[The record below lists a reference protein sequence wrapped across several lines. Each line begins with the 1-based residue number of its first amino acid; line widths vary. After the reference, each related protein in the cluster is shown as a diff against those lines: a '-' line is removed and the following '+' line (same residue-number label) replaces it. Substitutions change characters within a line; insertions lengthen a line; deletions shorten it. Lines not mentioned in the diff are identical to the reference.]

1 MEAGLQNFVRIPR
14 DLGHAIRQARRGK
27 NLTQADLAT
36 RSGVWQETISKVE
49 AGRGGT
55 KLDTI
60 LALLAALDLELL
72 VSTRSKGS
80 TSDFDNIFD

>member
-1 MEAGLQNFVRIPR
+1 MQNFVRIPR
-14 DLGHAIRQARRGK
+14 DLGHAIRQARREK

-36 RSGVWQETISKVE
+36 RSGVWQETTSKVE

-55 KLDTI
+55 KLDTV

-72 VSTRSKGS
+72 ISTRSKGS